1 MHIPD
6 APAHLRPLLRR
17 LLAEADT
24 GISQHLYTPHP
35 DEWFAGRG
43 DYGDLGP
50 YDSAEA
56 AIVGMV
62 RYLWRGLDE
71 ARSERDAL
79 VALAKVALDLG
90 ETEDYFHY
98 VAGRDTLRKAAK
110 AYRMAEAA
118 REWEGR
124 QG

>member
-6 APAHLRPLLRR
+6 APPALRSLLRR

-50 YDSAEA
+50 YESAEA

-62 RYLWRGLDE
+62 RYLWRELDE
-71 ARSERDAL
+71 ARGERDAL
-79 VALAKVALDLG
+79 AAELAELRRQARDAAAVALRL
-90 ETEDYFHY
+90 
-98 VAGRDTLRKAAK
+98 AAQ
-110 AYRMAEAA
+110 
-118 REWEGR
+118 EGR
-124 QG
+124 RGD